1 MSSIKSRLLD
11 DIKSSMKSREKDRLK
26 TLRLI
31 SAAIKQQE
39 VDERCD
45 LTDDGVI
52 ATLDKMLKQRR
63 ESISQYQ
70 KADRADLVA
79 QEESEVMIITEY
91 LPAALTDDELDKLI
105 SSAIEAN
112 GATSMKDM
120 GKVMGDLRPKV
131 QGRADMS
138 AVSARIKTLLS

>member
-1 MSSIKSRLLD
+1 
-11 DIKSSMKSREKDRLK
+11 
-26 TLRLI
+26 
-31 SAAIKQQE
+31 
-39 VDERCD
+39 
-45 LTDDGVI
+45 
-52 ATLDKMLKQRR
+52 MLKQRR